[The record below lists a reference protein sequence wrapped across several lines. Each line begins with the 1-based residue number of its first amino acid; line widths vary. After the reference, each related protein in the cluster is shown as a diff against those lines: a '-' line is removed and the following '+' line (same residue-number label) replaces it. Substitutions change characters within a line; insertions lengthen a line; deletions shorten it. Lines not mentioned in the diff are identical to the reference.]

1 MSVLATEP
9 RRERALHH
17 RLLRLLA
24 SQIELRMILVIIVVM
39 VGLSLISPYF
49 LTVSNLFNVM
59 DQSVVVGVIALGQ
72 TLVILIAGI
81 DLSVGSLVGMTGIV
95 LGLTSLGAGLYV
107 GIAACLGAG
116 ALAGL
121 FNGLVIAYGG
131 VAAFVV
137 TLGTMSIGR
146 SMAYVLSNASS
157 ITELPPAIANIS
169 SGTVAGLPTNFIC
182 LIVLYA
188 LCWWFLTY
196 AKGGRTL
203 YAIGSNVEAARVAG
217 LSITLW
223 SVLAYV
229 ASGVMSAVAAIFLA
243 SRVLSIDPIGGAGLE
258 LELDR
263 CGGNRRRKPVWRPWL
278 DHRHAGGRVHHGF
291 HPQRAEPAERVA
303 LLAGHR
309 HRLDHHCGCT
319 DRAAAESGAGATVSV
334 AGAATA
340 SGRRPPAMRRPSE
353 ASAPATPRGIRN
365 MKPIRIS
372 P

>member
-1 MSVLATEP
+1 MSVLASEQ
-9 RRERALHH
+9 RHERAVHR

-39 VGLSLISPYF
+39 ACLSLISPYF

-72 TLVILIAGI
+72 TLVILIGGI

-95 LGLTSLGAGLYV
+95 LGLTSMGAGLYV
-107 GIAACLGAG
+107 GIAACLGVG

-121 FNGLVIAYGG
+121 FNGLVITYGG

-169 SGTVAGLPTNFIC
+169 SGSVAGLPVNFIC
-182 LIVLYA
+182 LVVLYA

-258 LELDR
+258 LDSIAAVVI
-263 CGGNRRRKPVWRPWL
+263 GGASL
-278 DHRHAGGRVHHGF
+278 FGGRGSIIGT
-291 HPQRAEPAERVA
+291 
-303 LLAGHR
+303 LAG
-309 HRLDHHCGCT
+309 
-319 DRAAAESGAGATVSV
+319 VFIMV
-334 AGAATA
+334 F
-340 SGRRPPAMRRPSE
+340 
-353 ASAPATPRGIRN
+353 IRN
-365 MKPIRIS
+365 GLNLLNVS
-372 P
+372 PYWQGTAIGSIIIAAVLIERLLSRAPGQR

>member
-1 MSVLATEP
+1 MNLLTARP
-9 RRERALHH
+9 PGDPLGERASLP
-17 RLLRLLA
+17 RYLMRLLA
-24 SQIELRMILVIIVVM
+24 NQIELRMILVIIVVM
-39 VGLSLISPYF
+39 ACLSLISPYF

-72 TLVILIAGI
+72 TLVILIGGI

-95 LGLTSLGAGLYV
+95 LGLTSMGAGLYA
-107 GIAACLGAG
+107 GIAACVAAG

-121 FNGLVIAYGG
+121 INGAVITYGG

-157 ITELPPAIANIS
+157 ITDLPPAIANIS
-169 SGTVAGLPTNFIC
+169 SGSVAGLPVNFIC

-188 LCWWFLTY
+188 LGWWFLTY

-243 SRVLSIDPIGGAGLE
+243 SRVLSIDPIGGGGLE
-258 LELDR
+258 LDSIAAVVI
-263 CGGNRRRKPVWRPWL
+263 GGASL
-278 DHRHAGGRVHHGF
+278 FGGRGSIIGT
-291 HPQRAEPAERVA
+291 
-303 LLAGHR
+303 LAG
-309 HRLDHHCGCT
+309 
-319 DRAAAESGAGATVSV
+319 VFIMV
-334 AGAATA
+334 F
-340 SGRRPPAMRRPSE
+340 
-353 ASAPATPRGIRN
+353 IRN
-365 MKPIRIS
+365 GLNLLNVS
-372 P
+372 PYWQGTAIGSIIIAAVLIERLLSRAPGQR

>member
-1 MSVLATEP
+1 MSVLTTEP
-9 RRERALHH
+9 GRERALHH

-39 VGLSLISPYF
+39 ACLSLISPYF

-59 DQSVVVGVIALGQ
+59 DQSVVVGLIALGQ
-72 TLVILIAGI
+72 TLVILIGGI

-95 LGLTSLGAGLYV
+95 LGLVCRGPGLYA
-107 GIAACLGAG
+107 GIVACLGAG

-121 FNGLVIAYGG
+121 INGAVITYGG

-157 ITELPPAIANIS
+157 ITELPPAIADIS
-169 SGTVAGLPTNFIC
+169 SGNVLGLPVNFVC
-182 LIVLYA
+182 LIVLYT

-258 LELDR
+258 LDSIAAVVI
-263 CGGNRRRKPVWRPWL
+263 GGASL
-278 DHRHAGGRVHHGF
+278 FGGRGSIIGT
-291 HPQRAEPAERVA
+291 
-303 LLAGHR
+303 LAG
-309 HRLDHHCGCT
+309 
-319 DRAAAESGAGATVSV
+319 VFIMV
-334 AGAATA
+334 F
-340 SGRRPPAMRRPSE
+340 
-353 ASAPATPRGIRN
+353 IRN
-365 MKPIRIS
+365 GLNLLNVS
-372 P
+372 PYWQGTAIGSIIIAAVLIERLLSRAPGQR

>member
-9 RRERALHH
+9 PRERALHH
-17 RLLRLLA
+17 RLLHLLA

-39 VGLSLISPYF
+39 ACLSLISPYF

-59 DQSVVVGVIALGQ
+59 DQSVVVGLIAIGQ
-72 TLVILIAGI
+72 TLVILIGGI
-81 DLSVGSLVGMTGIV
+81 DLSVGSLVGVTGIV
-95 LGLTSLGAGLYV
+95 LGLTSMGAGLYV
-107 GIAACLGAG
+107 GIAACLAAG
-116 ALAGL
+116 ALGGL
-121 FNGLVIAYGG
+121 LNGVVITYGG

-157 ITELPPAIANIS
+157 ITELPPGIANIS
-169 SGTVAGLPTNFIC
+169 GTVDGLPVNFTC

-188 LCWWFLTY
+188 LGWWFLTY

-229 ASGVMSAVAAIFLA
+229 ASGVMSAIAAIFLA

-258 LELDR
+258 LDSIAAVVI
-263 CGGNRRRKPVWRPWL
+263 GGASL
-278 DHRHAGGRVHHGF
+278 FGGRGSIVGT
-291 HPQRAEPAERVA
+291 
-303 LLAGHR
+303 LAG
-309 HRLDHHCGCT
+309 
-319 DRAAAESGAGATVSV
+319 VFIMV
-334 AGAATA
+334 F
-340 SGRRPPAMRRPSE
+340 
-353 ASAPATPRGIRN
+353 IRN
-365 MKPIRIS
+365 GLNLLNVS
-372 P
+372 PYWQGTAIGSIIIAAVLIERLLSRAPGQR